1 MLHLR
6 HLRRPTPFL
15 TSTRPFPHPQLRFTS
30 SSPSS
35 PSSPLPSPTP
45 PSTVADEE
53 EPHRKSFYLYYNL
66 LFPLRTSLFDLRY
79 LLTRFQRPQ
88 LLESL
93 EKQLEP
99 IDKRY
104 EGVKVEE
111 IKTREKDGGA
121 FVRISWDQLRAEE
134 NDLSEQKVMKAVEE
148 EAVRYK
154 YIPSGVRGRV
164 EEITDTDMRR

>member
-1 MLHLR
+1 MLQLR
-6 HLRRPTPFL
+6 HLRRPPTIPISARTTPF
-15 TSTRPFPHPQLRFTS
+15 QLRFTS
-30 SSPSS
+30 TTLLT
-35 PSSPLPSPTP
+35 SPLPSPTP

-66 LFPLRTSLFDLRY
+66 LFPLRTSLLDLRY

-148 EAVRYK
+148 EAVRFFF
-154 YIPSGVRGRV
+154 RV
-164 EEITDTDMRR
+164 HSCEF